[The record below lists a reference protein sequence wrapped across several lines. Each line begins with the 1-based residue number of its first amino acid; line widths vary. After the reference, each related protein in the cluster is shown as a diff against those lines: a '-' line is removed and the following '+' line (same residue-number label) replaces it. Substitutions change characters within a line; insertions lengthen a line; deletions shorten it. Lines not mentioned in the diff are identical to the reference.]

1 MLVHIWLDSYPG
13 DESMFIEEPGKHR
26 KNDGFWSITNPY
38 LVDETKHQGQKKYMV
53 SVFIGDGC
61 ILEPYWFVDSDG
73 KPFTQNS
80 DAYRKMLEEHTIPQ
94 MKAKFTLRE
103 LRSMWFQQ
111 DGLYT
116 QNIYSILIIN

>member
-94 MKAKFTLRE
+94 MKAKFTRRE